1 MDKPQPTFRDA
12 LAAYEGA
19 VRAEFVRLLRVHFGD
34 NWWELGVLAALNE
47 IQAESL
53 RKRVSREN
61 RSVSEDLLEISHFL
75 PVFRSNYRTVFLQ
88 VFPEYLRTCNILR
101 GIRDTRNRWAHLE
114 KITDADI
121 EQCFRQMIELL
132 GDAGLSA
139 AADVRQMQ
147 LRLSSGPGGLVVEQP
162 AVSRPKEMYQPAQGD
177 SQDLRVAPTPTG
189 GEMDKENVQRSELID
204 ETDSNDEPEVSLE
217 LTSWR
222 KFLSRRVEVEAFTNE
237 RGRSRRKV
245 RVHITNIA
253 PASPDA
259 PEVRFKDVSLTV
271 KGISSSQSQS
281 VGRLEPSQSVTR
293 EFEVDPEELLS
304 LEFSVR
310 ATLDYEAFFR
320 TISVVGI
327 PDAEVQELASSCL
340 RDLRLMNLQRI
351 LNECDTI
358 LQSLTPDTTLA
369 EVRRIREALIQIASQ
384 THQQRE
390 QLQGIFSRYR
400 LMKGSTLGDHIV
412 GAVRLVESLRS
423 ALEKVDEAIAS
434 SEPDAIETAVNG
446 VRQLTT
452 EAIRFENATRRI
464 EERFGISPT
473 QPNVG

>member
-1 MDKPQPTFRDA
+1 
-12 LAAYEGA
+12 
-19 VRAEFVRLLRVHFGD
+19 
-34 NWWELGVLAALNE
+34 
-47 IQAESL
+47 
-53 RKRVSREN
+53 
-61 RSVSEDLLEISHFL
+61 
-75 PVFRSNYRTVFLQ
+75 
-88 VFPEYLRTCNILR
+88 
-101 GIRDTRNRWAHLE
+101 
-114 KITDADI
+114 
-121 EQCFRQMIELL
+121 
-132 GDAGLSA
+132 
-139 AADVRQMQ
+139 
-147 LRLSSGPGGLVVEQP
+147 
-162 AVSRPKEMYQPAQGD
+162 
-177 SQDLRVAPTPTG
+177 
-189 GEMDKENVQRSELID
+189 MDKENVQRSEPID
-204 ETDSNDEPEVSLE
+204 ETASYAEPEMSLE

-245 RVHITNIA
+245 KVHITNIA

-320 TISVVGI
+320 TISVIGV
-327 PDAEVQELASSCL
+327 PDAEVQELVSSCL
-340 RDLRLMNLQRI
+340 RDLRLMNLERI
-351 LNECDTI
+351 LSECDLI
-358 LQSLTPDTTLA
+358 LESLNPQTTLA
-369 EVRRIREALIQIASQ
+369 EVRSIRQALVHIASQ
-384 THQQRE
+384 TQQHRE
-390 QLQGIFSRYR
+390 QLQGLYGQYR
-400 LMKGSTLGDHIV
+400 LQKGSTLGDHIV
-412 GAVRLVESLRS
+412 GAIRLIEALRN
-423 ALEKVDEAIAS
+423 ALAKVDEAIGSA
-434 SEPDAIETAVNG
+434 EPDAIATAVNG